1 MQKWILKK
9 AKINYNDI
17 LDDFKI
23 DPLLAKIL
31 SKKDFKTKAEIY
43 NYLYPNKTQMH
54 DPFLLNG
61 MEQAVKLIK
70 EDIAHNKKILISLD
84 YDVDGIISGAIAY
97 RGLSRLGA
105 NCSYIL
111 PHRVKDGYGINER
124 IINKAFEEKF
134 DTIITFDNGI
144 AAFDPIAL
152 AKKLGIRTI
161 VTDHHDIPFSIDD
174 NEQKIYKEVE
184 ADVVINPKHHNC
196 NYPFEGICAGTIAY
210 KLICAL
216 YREYDIPEK
225 ETEELLALASIA
237 TICDVMELKDEN
249 RAVVSFGLQHLKNTQ
264 NLGLRALFEIYN
276 LENIAVDDIG
286 FKIGPC
292 FNSSGRLSTAEMG
305 LEVLTNNNKEIVYS
319 KTQELFNLN
328 CKRKEMTLHAFC
340 QALEQIETQE
350 LHKNKIILIYMPE
363 IHESISGI
371 VASRVKDRYNRP
383 VIVFA
388 DSEDIIKGSA
398 RSVEEVNIF
407 EQLSNHKQMLSKFG
421 GHPMA
426 AGMSLEKT
434 IFPEFC
440 KALTDSINNLEFSTQ
455 KTYRVDLILPFTEIN
470 DTIAEKLKQF
480 EPYGKGNEKIVFST
494 TKVCL
499 SDYRVLGKN
508 QNVLKLTFS
517 QAGKSFDFIAF
528 GDISEIENIIKN
540 KVQLTNNN
548 DIISSET
555 NTFDI
560 LYTIGTNVFNGRERL
575 QLELLSIR

>member
-43 NYLYPNKTQMH
+43 NYLYPSKAQIH

-61 MEQAVKLIK
+61 MDQAVKLIK
-70 EDIAHNKKILISLD
+70 EDIKHNRKILISLD
-84 YDVDGIISGAIAY
+84 YDVDGIVSGAIAY

-124 IINKAFEEKF
+124 IVNKAFEEKF

-144 AAFDPIAL
+144 AAFEPIAL
-152 AKKLGIRTI
+152 AKKLGIKTI

-216 YREYDIPEK
+216 YREYNIPEK

-249 RAVVSFGLQHLKNTQ
+249 RAVVSFGLQHLKNTE

-276 LENIAVDDIG
+276 LENVAVDDIG

-305 LEVLTNNNKEIVYS
+305 LEVLTNNNRELVYS

-340 QALEQIETQE
+340 KALEQIEAKA

-398 RSVEEVNIF
+398 RSVEDVNIF
-407 EQLSNHKQMLSKFG
+407 EQLSNHKEMLSKFG

-426 AGMSLEKT
+426 AGMSLEKPV
-434 IFPEFC
+434 FSEFC
-440 KALTDSINNLEFSTQ
+440 KSLTASINSLDFSIQ
-455 KTYRVDLILPFTEIN
+455 KTYKVDLILSFAEI
-470 DTIAEKLKQF
+470 DESLAQKLKQF
-480 EPYGKGNEKIVFST
+480 EPYGKGNEKVIFST
-494 TKVCL
+494 TKVYL
-499 SDYRVLGKN
+499 SDYRILGKN

-517 QAGKSFDFIAF
+517 QAGKHFDFIAF

-540 KVQLTNNN
+540 KVQLTSNN

>member
-43 NYLYPNKTQMH
+43 NYLYPSKAQIH

-61 MEQAVKLIK
+61 MDQAVKLIK
-70 EDIAHNKKILISLD
+70 EDIKHNRKILISLD
-84 YDVDGIISGAIAY
+84 YDVDGIVSGAIAY

-124 IINKAFEEKF
+124 IVNKAFEEKF

-144 AAFDPIAL
+144 AAFEPIAL
-152 AKKLGIRTI
+152 AKKLGIKTI

-184 ADVVINPKHHNC
+184 ADVVINPKHHKC

-216 YREYDIPEK
+216 YREYNIPEK

-249 RAVVSFGLQHLKNTQ
+249 RAVVSFGLQHLKNTE

-276 LENIAVDDIG
+276 LENVAVDDIG

-305 LEVLTNNNKEIVYS
+305 LEVLTNNNRELVYS

-340 QALEQIETQE
+340 KALEQIEAKA

-398 RSVEEVNIF
+398 RSVEDVNIF
-407 EQLSNHKQMLSKFG
+407 EQLSNHKEMLSKFG

-426 AGMSLEKT
+426 AGMSLEKPV
-434 IFPEFC
+434 FSEFC
-440 KALTDSINNLEFSTQ
+440 KALTASINNLDFSIQ
-455 KTYRVDLILPFTEIN
+455 KTYKVDLILPFTEI
-470 DTIAEKLKQF
+470 DESLAQKLKQF
-480 EPYGKGNEKIVFST
+480 EPYGKGNEKVIFST
-494 TKVCL
+494 TKIFL
-499 SDYRVLGKN
+499 SDYRILGKN

-517 QAGKSFDFIAF
+517 QAGKHFDFIAF

-540 KVQLTNNN
+540 KVQLTSNN

>member
-144 AAFDPIAL
+144 AAFEPLAL

-225 ETEELLALASIA
+225 ESEELLALASIA

-407 EQLSNHKQMLSKFG
+407 EQLSDHKQMLSKFG

-499 SDYRVLGKN
+499 SDYRILGKN

>member
-144 AAFDPIAL
+144 AAFEPIAL

-508 QNVLKLTFS
+508 QNVLKLNFS